1 VAATKLRPDGE
12 PMERAEGG
20 TNAQGVA
27 VKEDGRAGSPRGVT
41 ELVLVRHGESQGNVA
56 ATLAHEAGAHVINV
70 PARDADV
77 ELSDTGRDQALA
89 LGRLLS
95 EFPEDQRTAVWSSPY
110 ARARQTAELAV
121 HSGGWPTAVLVDER
135 LRDRELGILDMLTS
149 AGVEARLPEEAER
162 RRWLGKFYY
171 RPPGGESWADVAL
184 RLRSLLADLDR
195 RHPGEGILLVCHD
208 AVILLIRYILEGL
221 TERELL
227 DIAATST
234 ILNASVSRFIRPGG
248 TGPWL
253 LESFNM
259 ADHLLTEG
267 VTVTQHSGDADVHPR

>member
-1 VAATKLRPDGE
+1 MNEDRQPRVVS
-12 PMERAEGG
+12 
-20 TNAQGVA
+20 GVA
-27 VKEDGRAGSPRGVT
+27 EI
-41 ELVLVRHGESQGNVA
+41 VLVRHGESAGNVA
-56 ATLAHEAGAHVINV
+56 ATMARQAGAHVIGV

-77 ELSDTGRDQALA
+77 ELSEVGRQQALA

-95 EFPEDQRTAVWSSPY
+95 GIPEDERAHVWSSPY
-110 ARARQTAELAV
+110 ARARQTAELAIRT
-121 HSGGWPTAVLVDER
+121 GGWRTGIVVDER

-149 AGVEARLPEEAER
+149 AGVEARFPEEAER

-195 RHPGEGILLVCHD
+195 LMPGQRVIMVCHD
-208 AVILLIRYILEGL
+208 ALIMLFRYLLEGL
-221 TERELL
+221 SERELL
-227 DIAATST
+227 DVAATST
-234 ILNASVSRFIRPGG
+234 ILNASVSRFVRAGG

-259 ADHLLTEG
+259 ADHLLSGGVPVTE
-267 VTVTQHSGDADVHPR
+267 HAGDANVHPR